1 MATLKTISAALK
13 LIDSK
18 KENLKKAFD
27 DLQSHSSLLSS
38 FSLTWSELDSHFTSL
53 QNSLNQRFQHLESLE
68 LQKQAESTQP
78 NPSTDPSTSQAP
90 NAQTTPKVPPFSSKT
105 PTQMTKTPVDPDGEV
120 GSGQIVKPR
129 PELKAFCEN
138 MDGLGLR
145 KFLIEYPN
153 GPNERKT
160 IRDELPGALLCAP
173 DPAALVLDAMD
184 WFYKDNSVNL
194 KNKNNKDWELG
205 GSKRCCVLLLEELMK
220 IKANVREEVRER
232 AKELALKWIGKER
245 NVEMHTFEVLGFLH
259 LVAAYGLR
267 SVFNEDDLVDYH
279 VIIAQYRQSAVLC
292 KVFGLGDKAADLIQ
306 KLVSKGKQLQAVKFI
321 FEFELTEK
329 FPPVPLL
336 KAHLE
341 DAKKA
346 ARKVVNDGN
355 HSRKSLNEGIAKE
368 VGALKSVIKVIEDH
382 NLDSE
387 YPRADLEGLIAKLQK
402 RAENIKKPAA
412 APPAKSYQP
421 QQHRHQQQQQSG
433 NKRPR
438 MDSPVSPAAAP
449 INVGGMNSTIPQYQ
463 QSHLQSAES
472 VLAMTVA
479 IKALLWIYN
488 YVGGKAPAM
497 DSQARLCKAEDCG
510 YKARNIEYGQTSWI
524 MQR

>member
-38 FSLTWSELDSHFTSL
+38 FSLTWSELDSHFTFL

-68 LQKQAESTQP
+68 LQKQAASTQP
-78 NPSTDPSTSQAP
+78 NPSTDPSSSQAP

-105 PTQMTKTPVDPDGEV
+105 PTQMTKTPVDPDGDV

-160 IRDELPGALLCAP
+160 IRDELLGALLCAP

-220 IKANVREEVRER
+220 IKANQAKSLKNKLKKKLDKAKTRVKKER
-232 AKELALKWIGKER
+232 RGRLAELAGL
-245 NVEMHTFEVLGFLH
+245 LH

-267 SVFNEDDLVDYH
+267 SVFNEDDLVDYL

-306 KLVSKGKQLQAVKFI
+306 KLVSKGKQLLAVKFI

-387 YPRADLEGLIAKLQK
+387 YPRADVEGLIEKLQK

-421 QQHRHQQQQQSG
+421 QQHRHQQQQQCG

-438 MDSPVSPAAAP
+438 MDYPVSPAAAP

-463 QSHLQSAES
+463 QSHLQSADFFAHLDQNGSAQVNPLVISKYGASEDYPGS
-472 VLAMTVA
+472 TDLAHTKA
-479 IKALLWIYN
+479 I
-488 YVGGKAPAM
+488 
-497 DSQARLCKAEDCG
+497 S
-510 YKARNIEYGQTSWI
+510 I
-524 MQR
+524 M